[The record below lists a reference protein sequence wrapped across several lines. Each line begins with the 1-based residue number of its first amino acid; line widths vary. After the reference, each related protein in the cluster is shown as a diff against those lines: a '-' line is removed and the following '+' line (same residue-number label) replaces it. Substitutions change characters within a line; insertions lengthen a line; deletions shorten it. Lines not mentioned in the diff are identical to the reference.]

1 MTIFRR
7 LWASLSANFY
17 LSPMVLA
24 KKYIHHSELFRGRQ
38 NKKQNKIERI
48 TCFKLALANFTVSP
62 PTGVPSGAPKRKSE
76 RDSGDSSEA
85 EPALPS
91 SWAALHSSTPSPAG
105 GPAHTASRA
114 TPVLA
119 WLPLFLWRRLGR
131 PALLSLWRTDWPNS
145 ELLAAPAPPLNP
157 QSSLRQLRLQG
168 PKRPSPSMRWVRVR
182 AWSWRSFEGG
192 PVAEA
197 ATAWR
202 SALFKR
208 QFWAATLCS
217 PSHLSPPDWRMGCA
231 ANSRWVWPSWFR
243 FVLFCDGW
251 VSGEG
256 ENPCRKLL
264 WS

>member
-48 TCFKLALANFTVSP
+48 TCFKLALANFTV
-62 PTGVPSGAPKRKSE
+62 PSGAPKRKSE
-76 RDSGDSSEA
+76 RDSGDSSE
-85 EPALPS
+85 
-91 SWAALHSSTPSPAG
+91 AALHSSTPSPAG

-114 TPVLA
+114 TAVLA

-197 ATAWR
+197 ATA
-202 SALFKR
+202 
-208 QFWAATLCS
+208 
-217 PSHLSPPDWRMGCA
+217 
-231 ANSRWVWPSWFR
+231 
-243 FVLFCDGW
+243 
-251 VSGEG
+251 
-256 ENPCRKLL
+256 
-264 WS
+264 